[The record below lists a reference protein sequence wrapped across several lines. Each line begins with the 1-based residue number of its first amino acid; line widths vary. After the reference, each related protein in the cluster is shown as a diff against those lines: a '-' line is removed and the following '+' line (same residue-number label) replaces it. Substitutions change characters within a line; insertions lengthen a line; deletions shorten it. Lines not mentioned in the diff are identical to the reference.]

1 MGADTQIKIMISRF
15 SRRMSLPVRSFS
27 TKLKLELKSGRIGN
41 LELSSQACFD
51 KLLDRCHSVG
61 LVEDTEDDPVTI
73 VTDLNSIDTKKTY
86 QLAYGFDESEVFDE
100 DFEDDEQED
109 MQERR

>member
-1 MGADTQIKIMISRF
+1 MISRF
-15 SRRMSLPVRSFS
+15 SRRMTMPVRSFS

-41 LELSSQACFD
+41 VELASQADFD

-73 VTDLNSIDTKKTY
+73 ITSMNSIDTKKTY
-86 QLAYGFDESEVFDE
+86 QLAYGFDESEVFDDE
-100 DFEDDEQED
+100 FEDEEEGEPQ
-109 MQERR
+109 R